1 MDINVRY
8 GLEFNPFLKN
18 SKEILFESKEY
29 REALFRLNYLAKT
42 KGFGLLTG
50 SPGRGKTTAV
60 RNWAASLN
68 TSLFKVIYTSISTL
82 TVNDFYRNLAQ
93 ELGSQPSY
101 RKAENFHIIQDEI
114 NRLTL
119 EKRKTPVIIIDEADH
134 ISSNVLYDLK
144 MLFNFEMDSRDRAIV
159 LLVGLAK
166 INNTLNLTA
175 HEPLRQRIIMNYNVD
190 GLTKDEGRQ
199 YITAK
204 LEGAGCHHPVF
215 DDGAVEAILNAADG
229 TPRLINKFCNSAL
242 IVGNSLDQ
250 SVITPETVFQ
260 AVNDSTVA

>member
-1 MDINVRY
+1 
-8 GLEFNPFLKN
+8 
-18 SKEILFESKEY
+18 
-29 REALFRLNYLAKT
+29 
-42 KGFGLLTG
+42 
-50 SPGRGKTTAV
+50 
-60 RNWAASLN
+60 
-68 TSLFKVIYTSISTL
+68 
-82 TVNDFYRNLAQ
+82 
-93 ELGSQPSY
+93 
-101 RKAENFHIIQDEI
+101 
-114 NRLTL
+114 
-119 EKRKTPVIIIDEADH
+119 
-134 ISSNVLYDLK
+134 
-144 MLFNFEMDSRDRAIV
+144 
-159 LLVGLAK
+159 
-166 INNTLNLTA
+166 
-175 HEPLRQRIIMNYNVD
+175 MNYNVD